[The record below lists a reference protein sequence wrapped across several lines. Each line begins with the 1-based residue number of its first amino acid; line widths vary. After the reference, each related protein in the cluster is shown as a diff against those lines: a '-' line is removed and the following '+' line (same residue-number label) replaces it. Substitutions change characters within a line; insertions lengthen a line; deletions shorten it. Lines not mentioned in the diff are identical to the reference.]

1 MACSTSFSGRNSVF
15 LSQQFSRNSVF
26 QPVSAKVQTSERA
39 LEGELEWR
47 EERKLENK
55 CTGKTQ
61 EDEQGQMI

>member
-1 MACSTSFSGRNSVF
+1 LFGPIKQYTEITALPLHPTARKKPPIN
-15 LSQQFSRNSVF
+15 LD
-26 QPVSAKVQTSERA
+26 

-61 EDEQGQMI
+61 EDEQGQRI